1 MGLCFCVSRSKCDSI
16 ISFRNNNS
24 ESCLDGYVMSD
35 RPHQRDKKL
44 SPLCWEGCRV
54 SGKLSIYYET
64 ERVLRQK
71 SKEDGI
77 GHRRPILAKHTAK
90 AVGGLGSR

>member
-1 MGLCFCVSRSKCDSI
+1 
-16 ISFRNNNS
+16 
-24 ESCLDGYVMSD
+24 MSD
-35 RPHQRDKKL
+35 KPHQRGKKL
-44 SPLCWEGCRV
+44 SPLWWGGCRV

-71 SKEDGI
+71 SKEDEI
-77 GHRRPILAKHTAK
+77 GHWRPILAKHSAK